1 MKISIKSVAVLA
13 LLTGVTVAW
22 AQTPSITGNE
32 FQTATPGK
40 SVSGVVNMCIN
51 GSNQAIPCPTGGS
64 TSVTQGTDPW
74 NVAYN
79 QPSVAKTVAG
89 CTVGVT
95 SGACLGANPRGWVQL
110 QNTSAS
116 ATIACSWDNPASLN
130 STTSFMLAPGQSAS
144 WGPTTG
150 GAPNQA
156 LNCIATAASSPLY
169 VEQN

>member
-1 MKISIKSVAVLA
+1 MKLRYVVAA
-13 LLTGVTVAW
+13 ILLTGITAAW
-22 AQTPSITGNE
+22 AQTAIITGNE

-40 SVSGVVNMCIN
+40 TVSGVVSMCIN

-64 TSVTQGTDPW
+64 TAVTQGTDPW

-79 QPSVAKTVAG
+79 IPSVAKTVAG
-89 CTVGVT
+89 CTVAAT
-95 SGACLGANPRGWVQL
+95 SGACLGANPRVWVQM

-116 ATIACSWDNPASLN
+116 ATVACSWVGAATLN
-130 STTSFMLAPGQSAS
+130 GTASFMLAPGQSAS

-156 LNCIATAASSPLY
+156 LNCIATAGSTPLY

>member
-1 MKISIKSVAVLA
+1 MLKRLIFAAAFTAVAV
-13 LLTGVTVAW
+13 
-22 AQTPSITGNE
+22 PSVGQNITGNE
-32 FQTATPGK
+32 FQTATPGRT
-40 SVSGVVNMCIN
+40 VNGVVTMCIN

-64 TSVTQGTDPW
+64 TSVTQGTNPW
-74 NVAYN
+74 TVSYNV
-79 QPSVAKTVAG
+79 PSNPKTVAG

-95 SGACLGANPRGWVQL
+95 SSACLGSNPRNWVQM

-116 ATIACSWDNPASLN
+116 ATIACSWSGAASLN
-130 STTSFMLAPGQSAS
+130 STNSFMLAAGQSAS

-156 LNCIATAASSPLY
+156 LNCIASAASSPLY